1 MLKSLHSNLE
11 KYTLAKEINK
21 LKHKTMKTKTQKVQH
36 ISRAIQFKKSP
47 NQGKYFMNPKLLDFL
62 IDKFTKETKCKFV
75 DFDLVNDKKIV
86 LMGVIK

>member
-1 MLKSLHSNLE
+1 LLKSLHSLKNG
-11 KYTLAKEINK
+11 YIFVPTNK
-21 LKHKTMKTKTQKVQH
+21 LKHKTMTTKTQKVQH
-36 ISRAIQFKKSP
+36 ISRTIQFKKSP
-47 NQGKYFMNPKLLDFL
+47 NKGKYFMEPKLLDYL